1 MNTTKQQQESSVD
14 YLMAKLQASKNKEA
28 FLLDFWFYWVESVTL
43 TDKEF
48 QKVCANGA
56 VNRWFMMELAKEENE
71 YRAIIAQYQEV
82 KGRQRDWLYI
92 KCVNKL
98 MSRFPQAL
106 LQQAKKRELKPQ
118 TTKVAGM
125 KIEFKIFNQN

>member
-1 MNTTKQQQESSVD
+1 MNNTKQKESSVD
-14 YLMAKLQASKNKEA
+14 HLMSELQLSQSSED
-28 FLLDFWFYWVESVTL
+28 FLLAFWFYWVESVTL
-43 TDKEF
+43 TDLEF

-56 VNRWFMMELAKEENE
+56 VNRWFMIELAKEENE
-71 YRAIIAQYQEV
+71 YRILIAQYQDV
-82 KGRQRDWLYI
+82 QGRSRDWLYI

-106 LQQAKKRELKPQ
+106 LQEAKKRELKPQ
-118 TTKVAGM
+118 TTKVAGK